1 MINIDLICVGALK
14 LDIFKQAEK
23 NILKK
28 TDKNYNIKIIEIED
42 EKNQNINRSSEI
54 EKIKEKEGSKI
65 LSKIKKGNYV
75 ITLEID
81 AKQSKNLS
89 ICNIINETGRENISI
104 IIGGSVGLSKKV
116 SDISNKKISISKM
129 TFPHKLMRLV
139 MLEQFII
146 C

>member
-1 MINIDLICVGALK
+1 MK
-14 LDIFKQAEK
+14 SDIFKQAEK
-23 NILKK
+23 IILKK
-28 TDKNYNIKIIEIED
+28 KDKNYNIKIIEIED

-54 EKIKEKEGSKI
+54 EKIKEKEGAKI

-129 TFPHKLMRLV
+129 TFPHQLMRLV